1 MWVKG
6 GIIGAICLV
15 IILFILSLLAQH
27 CYGPNLKD
35 CDRFGNTTGKGDCI
49 IEHLE
54 SCSNYLDPIHYLTI
68 FPVFLILTIFGWSYN
83 QILSMPPFYTVI
95 LSLLNGIIL
104 GFLVGAGIVL
114 IINGFKKE
122 NGKKRK

>member
-1 MWVKG
+1 
-6 GIIGAICLV
+6 
-15 IILFILSLLAQH
+15 
-27 CYGPNLKD
+27 
-35 CDRFGNTTGKGDCI
+35 
-49 IEHLE
+49 
-54 SCSNYLDPIHYLTI
+54 
-68 FPVFLILTIFGWSYN
+68 
-83 QILSMPPFYTVI
+83 MPPFYTVI